1 MIFRFL
7 FVLEAPS
14 PESKQLHGGRR
25 KRKRSS
31 GPRAVER
38 TWSYGRVNSLLCG
51 ACAVSQG
58 HIWVHS
64 LIAAR
69 A

>member
-1 MIFRFL
+1 MVEDGRGREAVVH
-7 FVLEAPS
+7 VLWKEP
-14 PESKQLHGGRR
+14 
-25 KRKRSS
+25 
-31 GPRAVER
+31 
-38 TWSYGRVNSLLCG
+38 WSYGRVNSLQCG